1 MSSYLLD
8 VFDGFASSEYADRF
22 RDVKVKSLEVNKRI
36 NDLTAVLES
45 TQLISY
51 AALTGF
57 SGYLS
62 EIFPDYSIHVT
73 DMFDPDTLIPSD
85 ITTLIRLYCINE
97 VSVPL
102 EFFDPRTSAV
112 DGNSITVSVIR
123 GMSFLESVGFADSF
137 REFVGRLTGRR
148 FTVTLDPDDSSEKGP
163 EEFKLPDP
171 VKKVEVKHRDFEVPG
186 HEVTDGSVKTFLGK
200 YFVPKN
206 PVSIR
211 EAPDK
216 NGKITVIGRVFAVTV
231 RGNFRKVYNY
241 SIHDGTGSINV
252 KILLSPN
259 ETDLDRYDDIKPGV
273 WFAVNGECSMD
284 KYERDWVINPY
295 RIVMFDVPE
304 KRDEAA
310 EKRVELHL
318 HTKLSALDAVIG
330 PDEAVRRAHRMGHRA
345 VAITD
350 HGVVQAFPQAMLE
363 AEAIQKNDPDFK
375 VIYGCEGYMVDNIIT
390 AVTDGARGTL
400 RDTEFVVFDI
410 ETTGLNPNTEA
421 LTEIGDR
428 KSVV

>member
-123 GMSFLESVGFADSF
+123 GMSPMKMTCSRMVPVSL
-137 REFVGRLTGRR
+137 LMR
-148 FTVTLDPDDSSEKGP
+148 FTLTLSG
-163 EEFKLPDP
+163 
-171 VKKVEVKHRDFEVPG
+171 
-186 HEVTDGSVKTFLGK
+186 
-200 YFVPKN
+200 
-206 PVSIR
+206 
-211 EAPDK
+211 
-216 NGKITVIGRVFAVTV
+216 
-231 RGNFRKVYNY
+231 
-241 SIHDGTGSINV
+241 
-252 KILLSPN
+252 
-259 ETDLDRYDDIKPGV
+259 
-273 WFAVNGECSMD
+273 
-284 KYERDWVINPY
+284 
-295 RIVMFDVPE
+295 
-304 KRDEAA
+304 AA
-310 EKRVELHL
+310 
-318 HTKLSALDAVIG
+318 
-330 PDEAVRRAHRMGHRA
+330 
-345 VAITD
+345 
-350 HGVVQAFPQAMLE
+350 
-363 AEAIQKNDPDFK
+363 
-375 VIYGCEGYMVDNIIT
+375 
-390 AVTDGARGTL
+390 
-400 RDTEFVVFDI
+400 
-410 ETTGLNPNTEA
+410 
-421 LTEIGDR
+421 
-428 KSVV
+428 